1 MMYNNN
7 KYCDYIREYIITI
20 FVVII
25 QESVFLVIRYDV

>member
-7 KYCDYIREYIITI
+7 KYCDYIITTNI
-20 FVVII
+20 SVI